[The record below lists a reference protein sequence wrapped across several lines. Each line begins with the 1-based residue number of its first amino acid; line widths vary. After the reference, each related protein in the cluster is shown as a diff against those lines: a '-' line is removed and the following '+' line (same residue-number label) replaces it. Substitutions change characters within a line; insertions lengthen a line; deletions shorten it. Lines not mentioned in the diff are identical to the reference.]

1 MKLLELSESP
11 IETFQATAFILSI
24 LLAHENVK
32 NAYYNKYINLEG
44 MCDPNKNLY
53 LLTFSDG
60 LWGVYDE
67 DGIAEVGIH
76 FIKDIPRNE
85 FFSFMTNLI
94 DQNNYLLLYI
104 VDEYYLSYSK
114 YYHSIHRIHDT
125 YIYGYDDTNF
135 YILAYNQG
143 KLSRIKV
150 DAKEVEEALY
160 HQLNVTEDVSF
171 CHFRF
176 YDNCNVSIDFKCIR
190 DQLELYL
197 QGTGVN
203 DKKLIYGI
211 KTYDII
217 NNYLDYMD
225 KNPLCDINYKHF
237 RVLWEHKKIM
247 CERVEKLS
255 KMIDID
261 NSILDT
267 SKEIERLTNSLFML
281 VIKYNVKRS
290 EIIIDRAKK
299 QLNVIKEKEVKMITD
314 LINSIS

>member
-1 MKLLELSESP
+1 MKILKLSDSP
-11 IETFQATAFILSI
+11 TETYQSSAFVLSI

-44 MCDPNKNLY
+44 TCDTNKNSYQLE
-53 LLTFSDG
+53 FSDV

-67 DGIAEVGIH
+67 DGIAKVCINY
-76 FIKDIPRNE
+76 IRDIPRNE
-85 FFSFMTNLI
+85 FFVYMKNILN
-94 DQNNYLLLYI
+94 QNNYLLLYS

-135 YILAYNQG
+135 YIMAYTKG

-150 DAKEVEEALY
+150 DVKEVEEALY
-160 HQLNVTEDVSF
+160 YQLNVKKDVSF

-176 YDNCNVSIDFKCIR
+176 LDNCNVSIDLKCIH
-190 DQLELYL
+190 DQLVLYL

-203 DKKLIYGI
+203 KNNLIYGI

-225 KNPLCDINYKHF
+225 VNPICDINYKHF

-247 CERVEKLS
+247 CERIEKLS
-255 KMIDID
+255 EMIHID
-261 NSILDT
+261 DSILET
-267 SKEIERLTNSLFML
+267 SREIERLSNSLFML
-281 VIKYNVKRS
+281 VMKNNVKRS
-290 EIIIDRAKK
+290 ELIIDRAKK
-299 QLNVIKEKEVKMITD
+299 HLNVIKEKEVQMITD
-314 LINSIS
+314 LINRLS